1 MEEPAGKDIFETTVE
16 IRFADID
23 AMGHVNNA
31 KYLTYAQ
38 EARFLWATEEF
49 SGAMKETSLIEMV
62 VARAEVDFIEPIY
75 EGGRFVDVDI
85 SVEKIGNSSFNML
98 FTISDQGK
106 VFAKVRTV
114 QVAVSLETRKSR
126 PLTDK
131 ERDFLSKYLETN

>member
-1 MEEPAGKDIFETTVE
+1 MKFLNKQFVRWD
-16 IRFADID
+16 DLD

-75 EGGRFVDVDI
+75 EGGRFVEVEI
-85 SVEKIGNSSFNML
+85 SVEKIGNTSFNML
-98 FTISDQGK
+98 FTIQDKGT

-126 PLTDK
+126 PLSDK
-131 ERDFLSKYLETN
+131 EREFLSNYLETN